1 MHHPVDHSIF
11 TISSYFFPSLLKLT
25 SVEVF
30 MQTASE
36 DSFLSKTVSRTDGAV
51 LVSCQLSVHSAE
63 CPVWY
68 CPSLSW
74 WAFSFLYFFLISQV
88 KQVKRKNNTK
98 QNDCL
103 TNVKILLIKAKTKH
117 LMLFYSSDSIVR
129 HSHMYTCVSALCFL
143 WLLGP

>member
-74 WAFSFLYFFLISQV
+74 WAFSFLYFFLNFTSKTSKKK
-88 KQVKRKNNTK
+88 KQHQTK
-98 QNDCL
+98 WL